1 MEKLTL
7 WRIKLHVIF
16 VSHGFFLRILTLLA
30 TFLQMTHKYPA
41 RDYREY
47 GSIILSLYFQCAG
60 WDIFWHFPGEGERR
74 WQWPWRLH
82 CQSDG
87 RYSNFPHL
95 TSHSLYDLCNSYNLQ
110 LFHLLK
116 LLQLLQLLQ
125 LTYNLQLLQL
135 TAIATLPSLITLTA
149 LLELWQ
155 VLQLRFLTTS
165 SFKLSELDKIS
176 EARRWQSWPG

>member
-60 WDIFWHFPGEGERR
+60 WDIFWHFPVEGERR

-82 CQSDG
+82 CQADG

-95 TSHSLYDLCNSYNLQ
+95 TSHSLYDLCNSYNVQ

-116 LLQLLQLLQ
+116 LQQLLQS
-125 LTYNLQLLQL
+125 YNLQLTAL
-135 TAIATLPSLITLTA
+135 TAFTTYCSCNSFKFDNSYSALWTLTS
-149 LLELWQ
+149 
-155 VLQLRFLTTS
+155 LTTQIS
-165 SFKLSELDKIS
+165 YNLKL
-176 EARRWQSWPG
+176 

>member
-60 WDIFWHFPGEGERR
+60 WDIFWHFPVEGERR

-82 CQSDG
+82 CQADG

-95 TSHSLYDLCNSYNLQ
+95 TSHSLYDLINSYNLQ
-110 LFHLLK
+110 LFQRLQHLK
-116 LLQLLQLLQ
+116 LLQLQ
-125 LTYNLQLLQL
+125 QL
-135 TAIATLPSLITLTA
+135 TAHTAFTNYCSCNSYKFDKSYRSLRTLTS
-149 LLELWQ
+149 
-155 VLQLRFLTTS
+155 LTT
-165 SFKLSELDKIS
+165 KIS
-176 EARRWQSWPG
+176 YNLKL